1 MNNVYNKYLENL
13 GKIGKGYCNR
23 FLKTNRYR
31 LRSKRCWKFGS
42 NTMSNSSSYLNFLDM
57 YAHNA
62 EVLLESAK
70 IAMRDYLNQWHV
82 GVVLMDLGYNE
93 ID

>member
-1 MNNVYNKYLENL
+1 
-13 GKIGKGYCNR
+13 
-23 FLKTNRYR
+23 
-31 LRSKRCWKFGS
+31 
-42 NTMSNSSSYLNFLDM
+42 M

-70 IAMRDYLNQWHV
+70 IAMRDYLNQWYV